1 MVENSI
7 LQGWLE
13 QISQALD
20 NAPVPAVFFF
30 RDDDAG
36 WADKQLMQ
44 LLDCFSRF
52 AIPIDLAVIPRA
64 ISAGR
69 PPVYRRLADSRGLI
83 GIHQHGYSHRNH
95 QLQGRKCEFGD
106 DRTYLEQWQDI
117 KTGREMLGNAF
128 PDQVDRIFTPPWNR
142 CTQVTVEVLLDLEFT
157 TLSRDNTGKP
167 LACRMLQE
175 LPINMDW
182 FKKQHG
188 LRLNYAALGGLIAQ
202 TICSCGLLGIML
214 HHELMDHQERDNLSS
229 LLELLGSHPMAKCV
243 RMKDILQA
251 Q

>member
-1 MVENSI
+1 M
-7 LQGWLE
+7 QGWLE

-20 NAPVPAVFFF
+20 NAPVPAMFFF

-44 LLDCFSRF
+44 LLDCFAWY

-64 ISAGR
+64 LSTSKA
-69 PPVYRRLADSRGLI
+69 PVSRRVADSRGLI

-95 QLQGRKCEFGD
+95 QLQGRKCEFGAQ
-106 DRTYLEQWQDI
+106 RSYLQQWHDI
-117 KTGREMLGNAF
+117 KTGRDILVDAF
-128 PDQVDRIFTPPWNR
+128 PDQLDGIFTPPWNR
-142 CTQVTVEVLLDLEFT
+142 CSQDTVEVLLDLEFT
-157 TLSRDNTGKP
+157 ALSRDNTGKP

-175 LPINMDW
+175 LPINIDW
-182 FKKQHG
+182 FKKQQG
-188 LRLNYAALGGLIAQ
+188 LRLHYAALGELIAQ
-202 TICSCGLLGIML
+202 TISSRGLLGIML
-214 HHELMDHQERDNLSS
+214 HHELMDHQERVNLSS

-243 RMKDILQA
+243 RMKDVLQA